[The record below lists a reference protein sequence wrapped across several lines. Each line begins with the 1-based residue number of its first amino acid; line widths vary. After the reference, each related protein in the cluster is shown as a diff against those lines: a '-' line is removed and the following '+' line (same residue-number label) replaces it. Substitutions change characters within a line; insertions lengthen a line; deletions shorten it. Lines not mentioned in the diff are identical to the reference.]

1 MSTFIIFENQPINQK
16 NPRKISF
23 SENYYENQELKGK
36 IVYVEKNTAYS
47 VQLPNISG
55 HSL

>member
-36 IVYVEKNTAYS
+36 IVYVEKRREA
-47 VQLPNISG
+47 P
-55 HSL
+55 